1 MTVCM
6 YMVGGLDRT
15 GQDDAT
21 EKNASDYFWQVGASA
36 SFKKTST
43 CQMPF
48 PSLSRD
54 PAILVAVQQ
63 ERRGEISR
71 RHDSPERTY
80 RGLAPYQSETYL
92 SLHNMKRESRCVLQ
106 GKEKGEREHWIQ
118 RERWASS
125 LYAPKETYISGPVTL
140 HFDVISS
147 RRCCCCCCSSVWQ
160 VAWQLCEGRRRSFFC
175 CFAFVS
181 FYDWPRTNVNWIY
194 ILISDILILSDR
206 SSRRACESSASNY
219 TALYIHISLL
229 IGVYIMSYL
238 FVFIGAMEFLVRVPF
253 PLRRF
258 RTTYIYLIYSYLSF
272 CVLLWDEKKQVRVSC
287 VRAGRPC
294 RLSARWVWRFIQS
307 SIFRILV
314 DVSLLCDEML
324 IWRGAAWRLMS
335 ADSPPPPLL
344 DSV

>member
-1 MTVCM
+1 MRIT
-6 YMVGGLDRT
+6 R
-15 GQDDAT
+15 QR
-21 EKNASDYFWQVGASA
+21 K
-36 SFKKTST
+36 
-43 CQMPF
+43 
-48 PSLSRD
+48 
-54 PAILVAVQQ
+54 
-63 ERRGEISR
+63 RR
-71 RHDSPERTY
+71 ERTLNTS
-80 RGLAPYQSETYL
+80 RG
-92 SLHNMKRESRCVLQ
+92 
-106 GKEKGEREHWIQ
+106 

-258 RTTYIYLIYSYLSF
+258 RTTYIYLIYSSLSF
-272 CVLLWDEKKQVRVSC
+272 VFCCGTKIKTGSC
-287 VRAGRPC
+287 ELRTCWKAMP
-294 RLSARWVWRFIQS
+294 S
-307 SIFRILV
+307 FRE
-314 DVSLLCDEML
+314 VSLA
-324 IWRGAAWRLMS
+324 IYSKFNISHSSWRLPFVRWDVDLTWGRVAS
-335 ADSPPPPLL
+335 NERRQPPTSSTWLGIN
-344 DSV
+344 